1 MTIDSD
7 PVGGRDTSVGST
19 NTLSLNDPPTA
30 VDDGPF
36 SVEEDG
42 SVILIAL
49 PQWLINDSDPDGDP
63 LGVSGFDATTALG
76 GTVTL
81 LGGGAYRYDPPPDY
95 AGDDTF
101 TYTITDGQGNFA
113 TATITLVVM
122 DVNDDPSFTAGSDV
136 SLPEDAGAYSTGWAA
151 AISAG
156 PASESGQTV
165 MFSVVGNSNPG
176 LFAVLPAI
184 AADGTLSFTA
194 LADTSGIAS
203 IDVELSDDGGTANG
217 GDDTSPVAL
226 FTITVNPVNDEPSFI
241 PAGDVSVL
249 EGSAAYSGTWATAL
263 SAGAADESGQILT
276 FTVVGTS
283 NPGLFAVLP
292 AVTPGGTLTFTPAAA
307 TTGSA
312 TIDVE
317 LSDDGGTGNGGDDTA
332 PVVSFQVDVAQG
344 GLYYLRETGS
354 GADYDLSV
362 VAPPPGPIA
371 DYEGDDDPGL
381 TIDKSG
387 GGVNEPD
394 PDKYQNWNLS
404 VPSTMELVGPVVLNL
419 WSATEDF
426 DDSDLAAGRMLQV
439 KLLHGH
445 DPLWVSLADGT
456 PTTLTVCTGMR
467 APETADD
474 SDATLEDGGPT
485 SINVVANDLDASLD
499 PASMTIFTP
508 RPSGQRL
515 RTGTAR
521 WTTTPTPT
529 PTASTHSS
537 TRCVTST

>member
-1 MTIDSD
+1 MGRYPRGRQGFPLADLQYEFGVNQALQDAGDDVWLLDPGDRIIDYVAYGSGGNINLPPPGALGLWDDTYQSSLDGAGNGDSIALTSNGVDGNHSACWEESATGAAGARPECAGEPVTIDSD

-249 EGSAAYSGTWATAL
+249 EGSAAYSGTWATAP

-276 FTVVGTS
+276 FTVVGNS

-394 PDKYQNWNLS
+394 PDKY
-404 VPSTMELVGPVVLNL
+404 
-419 WSATEDF
+419 
-426 DDSDLAAGRMLQV
+426 
-439 KLLHGH
+439 
-445 DPLWVSLADGT
+445 
-456 PTTLTVCTGMR
+456 
-467 APETADD
+467 
-474 SDATLEDGGPT
+474 
-485 SINVVANDLDASLD
+485 
-499 PASMTIFTP
+499 
-508 RPSGQRL
+508 
-515 RTGTAR
+515 
-521 WTTTPTPT
+521 
-529 PTASTHSS
+529 
-537 TRCVTST
+537 